1 MILHSN
7 FNAYI
12 FLCTYYYMN
21 LKYDSG
27 KIPESGIHMKTKGTI
42 KKQSIPNLKNGS
54 SLQNYKRVETLG
66 RILKDF
72 EFPGEK
78 EKVLKFIKNQID
90 DKGLIDKLEKIEDKE
105 YLNISQVSYEA
116 GLVY

>member
-1 MILHSN
+1 
-7 FNAYI
+7 
-12 FLCTYYYMN
+12 MN
-21 LKYDSG
+21 YKHYSG
-27 KIPESGIHMKTKGTI
+27 KIPESGIHIKTKDTI
-42 KKQSIPNLKNGS
+42 KKQSIPNLKKGS

-72 EFPGEK
+72 EFPDEK
-78 EKVLKFIKNQID
+78 DKVLKFIKNKID
-90 DKGLIDKLEKIEDKE
+90 DKELINKLEKIEDKE

>member
-1 MILHSN
+1 
-7 FNAYI
+7 
-12 FLCTYYYMN
+12 MN
-21 LKYDSG
+21 SKYDSG
-27 KIPESGIHMKTKGTI
+27 KIPESGIHMKTKDTI
-42 KKQSIPNLKNGS
+42 KNRSIPNLKKGS

-72 EFPGEK
+72 EFPDEK
-78 EKVLKFIKNQID
+78 DKILKFIKNKID
-90 DKGLIDKLEKIEDKE
+90 DKELINKLEKIEDKE

>member
-1 MILHSN
+1 
-7 FNAYI
+7 
-12 FLCTYYYMN
+12 MN
-21 LKYDSG
+21 TKHDSG
-27 KIPESGIHMKTKGTI
+27 KIPESEIHVKIKDTI
-42 KKQSIPNLKNGS
+42 KKESISNLKKES

-72 EFPGEK
+72 EFPDEK
-78 EKVLKFIKNQID
+78 DKVLKFIKNKID
-90 DKGLIDKLEKIEDKE
+90 DKELIKKLEKIEDQE

>member
-1 MILHSN
+1 MKS
-7 FNAYI
+7 
-12 FLCTYYYMN
+12 
-21 LKYDSG
+21 KYDSG
-27 KIPESGIHMKTKGTI
+27 KIPESGINIKTKDTI
-42 KKQSIPNLKNGS
+42 KKQSIPNLKKGS

-72 EFPGEK
+72 EFPDK
-78 EKVLKFIKNQID
+78 KDKVLKFIKNKID
-90 DKGLIDKLEKIEDKE
+90 DKELINKLEKIEDKE